1 MFSIKCVFNTQSTTY
16 GKTCSPI
23 KRADVKIIYQNRALC
38 TRVCLYVCVYA
49 CVSLHSSVLF
59 LHIFHS
65 ISSVDCTAMK
75 LHVTVLMPLH
85 VMHI

>member
-1 MFSIKCVFNTQSTTY
+1 MYLTLKRTESLQPHQESRREDNLSEPCV
-16 GKTCSPI
+16 C
-23 KRADVKIIYQNRALC
+23 
-38 TRVCLYVCVYA
+38 VCVYA
-49 CVSLHSSVLF
+49 RVPFHSAVLF